1 MRYTDDHLNDK
12 IQDPFDKIRQP
23 FQRFTHYEAAGG
35 ILLIIAT
42 VLALIIANS
51 DWGHYY
57 ESFLH
62 QEFRFG
68 TETHFISES
77 ILHWINDGLM
87 AVFFFLVGL
96 EIKRELLVGEL
107 SSPKKAALPI
117 IAAIGGMLVPAAFFV
132 LQVGDGL
139 GKEGWGIPMATDI
152 AFSLGILS
160 LLGKR
165 VPLALKV
172 FLVAFAIVDDIGAI
186 VVIAIFYSGELH
198 VAFLLISLALVVFL
212 FILNRLNVRYMP
224 IYITVGLVV
233 WFLFLHSGIHA
244 TIAGVIIAFTIPSAR
259 KIDLNDFK
267 ERMHRNIHD
276 FESTPHT
283 DKVALNHTQLEALD
297 NMHLQIKKI
306 KSPLQSLEHN
316 LHTVVNYVIMPI
328 FAFANAGV
336 VLQSS
341 GLGTFNAL
349 TIAVGSSL
357 IFGKIIGVFI
367 SSFIT
372 VKLGVSAL
380 PDRIKWKHILG
391 AAMLGGIGFTM
402 SLFISNLAYESI
414 GPLRGVAEN
423 QAKLGILIGS
433 LIAALLGYFFLK
445 YVFYKDSKKE

>member
-1 MRYTDDHLNDK
+1 
-12 IQDPFDKIRQP
+12 
-23 FQRFTHYEAAGG
+23 
-35 ILLIIAT
+35 
-42 VLALIIANS
+42 
-51 DWGHYY
+51 
-57 ESFLH
+57 
-62 QEFRFG
+62 
-68 TETHFISES
+68 
-77 ILHWINDGLM
+77 
-87 AVFFFLVGL
+87 
-96 EIKRELLVGEL
+96 
-107 SSPKKAALPI
+107 
-117 IAAIGGMLVPAAFFV
+117 
-132 LQVGDGL
+132 
-139 GKEGWGIPMATDI
+139 MATDI
-152 AFSLGILS
+152 TFSLGILS

-198 VAFLLISLALVVFL
+198 VTFLLISLDLVVFL

-224 IYITVGLVV
+224 IYIIVGLVV

-267 ERMHRNIHD
+267 ERMHGSIHD

-283 DKVALNHTQLEALD
+283 DDVALNNTQLSALD
-297 NMHLQIKKI
+297 NMVLQIKKI
-306 KSPLQSLEHN
+306 QSPLQNLEHS

-341 GLGTFNAL
+341 GMSTFNTL

-357 IFGKIIGVFI
+357 IFGKIVGVFI

-372 VKLGVSAL
+372 VKLGISAL

-414 GPLRGVAEN
+414 GPFRGVAEN
-423 QAKLGILIGS
+423 QAKLGILMGS
-433 LIAALLGYFFLK
+433 LTAALLGYFYLRI
-445 YVFYKDSKKE
+445 VFNKDSKE